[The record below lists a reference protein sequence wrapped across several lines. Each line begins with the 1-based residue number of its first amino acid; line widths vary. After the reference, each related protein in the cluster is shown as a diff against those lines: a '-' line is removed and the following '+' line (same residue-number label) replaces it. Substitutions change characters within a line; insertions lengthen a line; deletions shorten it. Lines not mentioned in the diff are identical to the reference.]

1 LSAGVTKSLPM
12 DGIREITLAS
22 RNVKKAAELHSL
34 LGAGWQVRCLAD
46 FPGVPEVVED
56 GATFLDNARKKAV
69 DVSRHVA
76 GLVLADDSGLEVDA
90 LGGQPGVLSARFAGA
105 HGDDSANNRLLI
117 ERLDGLPVERRG
129 AQFRCVLAVAT
140 AGESLFHCEGVCRGW
155 IGFECRGDAGFGYD
169 PLFVPDWEASRASGA
184 VRLGRT
190 FAQVSPME
198 KNRLS
203 HRAKAMAKLA
213 GWLDTVPNS

>member
-1 LSAGVTKSLPM
+1 MEDTRA
-12 DGIREITLAS
+12 ITLAS
-22 RNVKKAAELHSL
+22 RNAKKAAELRTL
-34 LGAGWQVRCLAD
+34 VGNDWQVRCLAD

-69 DVSRHVA
+69 EVSRHVP

-90 LGGQPGVLSARFAGA
+90 LGGQPGVHSARFAGG
-105 HGDDSANNRLLI
+105 HGDDAANNRLLL

-129 AQFRCVLAVAT
+129 AQFHCVLVVAL

-155 IGFECRGDAGFGYD
+155 IGFECRGGAGFGYD
-169 PLFVPDWEASRASGA
+169 PLFVPDWETSRGSGA
-184 VRLGRT
+184 LHLGRT
-190 FAQVSPME
+190 FAQVNPEE

-203 HRAKAMAKLA
+203 HRARAMVVLA
-213 GWLDTVPNS
+213 DWLENRRCP